1 MSFISKRKAQQ
12 FTWCIILATALYI
25 PTQIAFAKEFLN
37 QNTDYLKN
45 NDKVLN
51 DGSLTVPT
59 LPGQTTTT
67 SETNHEMA
75 SEDEGHAALRAAD
88 KAEIKGPAK
97 IPLIDQAILALP
109 ADYIFIPQK
118 ESAKLLELTGNRLD
132 PDLVGIVTQQ
142 KDLQGW
148 IIIITFIKSGYISDS
163 DAKSWN
169 ADDLLKSITEGTKQ
183 SNVDR
188 MAKGIP
194 TLEVLGWAERPTY
207 DDKKNQLIYSILAKD
222 SLATSQNSINYKT
235 YALGRDGYFDLTLVT
250 DEATIATD
258 KENAKKILSSL
269 EFNNKKHYA
278 DFNKSTDHMAEYG
291 LAALVTGVVVKKLG
305 LLALA
310 GFWFIKLWKVLIIL
324 PLLIWAKLKKL
335 VKK

>member
-1 MSFISKRKAQQ
+1 MSFISKHKAQQ
-12 FTWCIILATALYI
+12 LTLCVLLATALYI
-25 PTQIAFAKEFLN
+25 PAQIAFAKEFLN

-45 NDKVLN
+45 NDKALN
-51 DGSLTVPT
+51 DGSLTVPS
-59 LPGQTTTT
+59 LPGETTAT
-67 SETNHEMA
+67 SEPNNETV
-75 SEDEGHAALRAAD
+75 SETEGHAAIRAAD
-88 KAEIKGPAK
+88 KAEIKGPTN
-97 IPLIDQAILALP
+97 IPLIDEATLSLP

-118 ESAKLLELTGNRLD
+118 ESSKLLELTGNRPD
-132 PDLVGIVTQQ
+132 PNLVGIVTQQ

-148 IIIITFIKSGYISDS
+148 IIIITYIKSGYISDS
-163 DAKSWN
+163 DAKNWK
-169 ADDLLKSITEGTKQ
+169 ADDLLNSIIEGTKQ
-183 SNVDR
+183 SNEDR
-188 MAKGIP
+188 IAKGIP

-222 SLATSQNSINYKT
+222 SEANSQNSINYRT

-250 DEATIATD
+250 DESTIDTD
-258 KENAKKILSSL
+258 KENAKKILASL
-269 EFNNKKHYA
+269 EFNKSKHYA

-310 GFWFIKLWKVLIIL
+310 GFWFIKLWKVLIVL